1 MSRPAASAD
10 SKTAMRV
17 AEYIRMST
25 DQQTY
30 SPANQSAAISAFA
43 AARGMHIVQ
52 RYFDGGRSGV
62 GVARRDA
69 LQQLLADV
77 SGGHADFEAV
87 LVYDVSRWGRF
98 QNADEAAYYEF
109 ICTRAGIPVIY
120 VAEAFTGDSSPF
132 SSVMKGLK
140 RVMAAEFSR
149 ELSVKVAAGHRR
161 LVGEGFRQGGT
172 PGYAFRRMLV
182 DHSGF
187 PKQTLAPGERKS
199 LGTDRIVLVLGPEK
213 EQLVVRRI
221 FREFL
226 AGRNEVCIARRLNQE
241 SIPNVK
247 GEPWKGVNVHSILT
261 NEKYVGDMI
270 YGRTRGRINGR
281 VIHAPAEEW
290 TTRKGAYP
298 ALVSRRTFA
307 SAKQRIRLRGPH
319 ITDDEL
325 LDALREILAKRG
337 RLTTAVIQSEPG
349 AWSIPVYIRRFGSLR
364 KTYELLGYEATR
376 SLKYADARRRV
387 VEARAKCVEDLGEL
401 LRGRGVVAVVK
412 GRKLALSAGLAIAV
426 VALRAYPYKGRDR
439 WFIRQRLQYAELVVF
454 ARMDSDGET
463 IHDYVLWPHAVYQWA
478 PKEVATNAH
487 RWIAKYTFGSLRE
500 VAAAITGCASDLECP
515 DGTLEFEEDPGE
527 AFRDL
532 QRCCSSHIEAV
543 SRAVPA
549 LGLFPGRIHPSVT
562 RELSVRIDGQRAVL
576 VRDAQPIWDFVIV
589 RTILARLVT
598 QADLIGWLAQHK
610 PEELRIVQ
618 AAIDF
623 SGMEQRFEM
632 ASSSSGQRWLATV
645 RGRTQVRESTVE
657 APGRKHTPETT

>member
-1 MSRPAASAD
+1 MNTPATSAGA
-10 SKTAMRV
+10 KTAIRV
-17 AEYIRMST
+17 AEYVRMST

-43 AARGMHIVQ
+43 AARGMRIVR
-52 RYFDGGRSGV
+52 RYFDGGRSGI

-69 LQQLLADV
+69 LQRLLADV
-77 SGGHADFEAV
+77 SGGEADYEAV

-98 QNADEAAYYEF
+98 QDADEAAYYEF

-120 VAEAFTGDSSPF
+120 VAEAFTDDRSPF

-182 DHSGF
+182 DHNGS

-199 LGTDRIVLVLGPEK
+199 LGTDRIVLVLGPEE
-213 EQLVVRRI
+213 EQQVVRRI

-226 AGRNEVCIARRLNQE
+226 AGRNEVAIANRLNQE
-241 SIPNVK
+241 GVSNVK
-247 GEPWKGVNVHSILT
+247 GERWKGVNVHSILT
-261 NEKYVGDMI
+261 NEKYRGDMI

-290 TTRKGAYP
+290 TTVKGAYP

-307 SAKQRIRLRGPH
+307 AAQQRIRLRGPH
-319 ITDDEL
+319 TTDEEL
-325 LDALREILAKRG
+325 LNSLRAILAKRG
-337 RLTTAVIQSEPG
+337 RLTIAIIQSEPG

-364 KTYELLGYEATR
+364 KTYQLLGYDATR

-387 VEARAKCVEDLGEL
+387 VEARAKCIEALGEL
-401 LRGRGVVAVVK
+401 LRARGIEAIAK
-412 GRKLALSAGLAIAV
+412 GRKLVLNPALSIAV

-487 RWIAKYTFGSLRE
+487 RWIAKYALGSLSE
-500 VAAAITGCASDLECP
+500 VSGAIAGRASDLDN
-515 DGTLEFEEDPGE
+515 DGEDKPGE
-527 AFRDL
+527 GFRNL
-532 QRCCSSHIEAV
+532 QRCCWSHIEAV

-549 LGLFPGRIHPSVT
+549 LGLFPGPIHASFT
-562 RELSVRIDGQRAVL
+562 RELSVRLCGQRSVL
-576 VRDAQPIWDFVIV
+576 ARGAQPIWDFVVI
-589 RTILARLVT
+589 RTILIRLLM
-598 QADLIGWLAQHK
+598 QADLVGWLAQHK
-610 PEELRIVQ
+610 GEELRIFQSAV
-618 AAIDF
+618 DLV
-623 SGMEQRFEM
+623 GMEQPSTLDSL
-632 ASSSSGQRWLATV
+632 ASGQQWLSAV
-645 RGRTQVRESTVE
+645 RGRTQVR
-657 APGRKHTPETT
+657 G